1 MRPFILS
8 IYIVLAFCLPLLNG
22 EEVSQEP
29 TASIAQPLAP
39 FTGKITRNK
48 VRMRLQPNLDAP
60 ILHEFSRD
68 DLLVVVGEQDEF
80 YAVLPPKDT
89 KAYVFR
95 TFVLDNIV
103 EGNRV
108 NVRLEP
114 ALEAPVIAQLNN
126 GDRIEGTVSALNSKW
141 LEISPPAS
149 TRFHVCKEYV
159 EKIGSPAMM
168 AQIEKRRTE
177 VSALLSSARLMSDR
191 ELHKN
196 YQEMNLEAV
205 LANLNTVIKQYTDFP
220 NSVEHAK
227 ELLSSIQEQYTQKKI
242 SFLEAKA
249 LRADRQ
255 MESSTPSPLPMKNN
269 VEPQAAAIAST
280 LSIQPSKPE
289 MDSITLIQEESPKL
303 EERKMPHWETPFDVD
318 TMTAK
323 MAGWLPAEQTLFE
336 AWRAKQNGGPPKD
349 FYEQQ
354 FPESVSL
361 KGKIEPYSRIIR
373 NKPGDYLLVSPITSL
388 PIAYLYSTRV
398 DLQEVVGRDV
408 ILHAVARPNNNFAF
422 PAYYIIS
429 VEQ

>member
-1 MRPFILS
+1 MRRFILF
-8 IYIVLAFCLPLLNG
+8 IYIIFAFCSPLLNG
-22 EEVSQEP
+22 VEGKQES
-29 TASIAQPLAP
+29 ASSIAQSTP

-48 VRMRLQPNLDAP
+48 VRMRLQPSLDAP

-80 YAVLPPKDT
+80 YAILPPKET

-114 ALEAPVIAQLNN
+114 ALEAPVIGQLNN

-159 EKIGSPAMM
+159 ENIGSPAMM

-177 VSALLSSARLMSDR
+177 VSALLSSARLISDGEFR
-191 ELHKN
+191 KE
-196 YQEMNLEAV
+196 YQEMNLEGAI
-205 LANLNTVIKQYTDFP
+205 ANLNTIIKQYTDFP

-227 ELLSSIQEQYTQKKI
+227 ELLSAIQEQYTQKKI
-242 SFLEAKA
+242 TFLEAKA
-249 LRADRQ
+249 SRIELQNRAPTPAALP
-255 MESSTPSPLPMKNN
+255 SKSTG
-269 VEPQAAAIAST
+269 ETQGAAIASD
-280 LSIQPSKPE
+280 LSIRPPKQE
-289 MDSITLIQEESPKL
+289 IESIRLIQEEIPKR
-303 EERKMPHWETPFDVD
+303 EERKLPHWETPFDAA

-323 MAGWLPAEQTLFE
+323 MAGWIPTEQMLFE
-336 AWRAKQNGGPPKD
+336 VWRNKQNGGSPKE

-354 FPESVSL
+354 FPESISL
-361 KGKIEPYSRIIR
+361 KGTIEPYARIIR
-373 NKPGDYLLVSPITSL
+373 NKPGDYLLVSPTTGL

-398 DLQEVVGRDV
+398 DLQEVVGRNV
-408 ILHAVARPNNNFAF
+408 ILHAIPRPNNNFAF
-422 PAYYIIS
+422 PAYYVIS
-429 VEQ
+429 LE